1 MSATAVDALET
12 PRHGEEYILYV
23 DNGYLIEEHNI
34 KVVHTSAQENRQAPG
49 APRVRR
55 IVVGDDDFSG
65 NVLF

>member
-1 MSATAVDALET
+1 MSATDVDALET

-23 DNGYLIEEHNI
+23 DNGYLIEEHKF

-49 APRVRR
+49 APRATR
-55 IVVGDDDFSG
+55 IVVVGDDFSG